1 MSTFTLVRSAVL
13 SSNMVS
19 LTLESH
25 EPLSPVQPGAFVHM
39 AVGENRLRRPISVLD
54 ADEPKRLLMLGI
66 SPRGQGT
73 QMLCALPEGSVID
86 MLGPMG
92 HGFCPATDEVFLV
105 GGGIGVAPLILAA
118 KRFHATKAFFG
129 FQTAAMAYGIEPAQN
144 CGAQVSVATDDG
156 TLGHHGY
163 VTQLLEGELSQRKG
177 GAMPTLLAC
186 GPTPM
191 LAAVRKLALAYD
203 APAQLSMEE
212 RMACGVGAC
221 LVCACKTQ
229 GEGYAR
235 VCRDGPV
242 FDAREVAL

>member
-1 MSTFTLVRSAVL
+1 MSAFTLVRSAAL

-25 EPLSPVQPGAFVHM
+25 EPLAPVQPGAFVHM
-39 AVGENRLRRPISVLD
+39 AVGENRLRRPISIMD
-54 ADEPKRLLMLGI
+54 ADEPNRQLTLGI

-73 QMLCALPEGSVID
+73 QMLCALPEGSIID

-118 KRFHATKAFFG
+118 KRFRATQAFFG
-129 FQTAAMAYGIEPAQN
+129 FQTVDMAYGAEPAQN
-144 CGAQVSVATDDG
+144 YGAQVSVATDDG

-163 VTQLLEGELSQRKG
+163 VTQLLEGELSRRKDG
-177 GAMPTLLAC
+177 VMPTLLAC

-191 LAAVRKLALAYD
+191 LAAVKSLALAYD
-203 APAQLSMEE
+203 APAQVSLEE

-221 LVCACKTQ
+221 LVCACKTHDD
-229 GEGYAR
+229 GYAR